1 MKINRE
7 ILRLS
12 IPAIVSNITV
22 PLLGLCDTAIS
33 GHLGSDL
40 YLAAIAVGSVMLNV
54 VFWLFGFLRMGTTG
68 LTATA
73 FGAGDDS
80 GVRKVFTRAMLLAGG
95 AGVALILARELVMYA
110 LMKLIGAEPDV
121 AGYVGRYFMIRIWGS
136 PALLG
141 VLAVSGWFVGMQST
155 AYPMVIAI
163 SVNIV
168 NIAASFA
175 LVFWFGLGFEGVA
188 WGTLVSNWVG
198 LAIAMG
204 CALRFSKG
212 KRLWCGVREAV
223 SGGGMGRFF
232 SVNSNLFF
240 RSACIICVT
249 LGVTAAGARL
259 GAATLAINV
268 VVMQFFQFFSF
279 FMDGFAF
286 SGEALVG
293 RWWGAGDSVMVG
305 KYVRALLWWTVGVA
319 LLFTVCYGL
328 GSDGITSLLTDSES
342 VRQGVK
348 GMRAWIWS
356 LPVVSAWAFIY
367 DGFYVGVTDT
377 RKMMMSTIVATI
389 VFYIVAFVKLAEGRV
404 VIEVDSNAAVWTAF
418 LSYLFIRGAF
428 LAIAWHIV
436 PRHVK

>member
-1 MKINRE
+1 MNKE

-12 IPAIVSNITV
+12 VPAIVSNITV

-404 VIEVDSNAAVWTAF
+404 VIEEDNNAAVWTAF

>member
-1 MKINRE
+1 
-7 ILRLS
+7 
-12 IPAIVSNITV
+12 
-22 PLLGLCDTAIS
+22 
-33 GHLGSDL
+33 
-40 YLAAIAVGSVMLNV
+40 
-54 VFWLFGFLRMGTTG
+54 MGTTG

>member
-1 MKINRE
+1 LNKE

-12 IPAIVSNITV
+12 VPAIVSNITV

>member
-1 MKINRE
+1 MCIR
-7 ILRLS
+7 
-12 IPAIVSNITV
+12 
-22 PLLGLCDTAIS
+22 
-33 GHLGSDL
+33 
-40 YLAAIAVGSVMLNV
+40 
-54 VFWLFGFLRMGTTG
+54 
-68 LTATA
+68 
-73 FGAGDDS
+73 DS
-80 GVRKVFTRAMLLAGG
+80 
-95 AGVALILARELVMYA
+95 
-110 LMKLIGAEPDV
+110 
-121 AGYVGRYFMIRIWGS
+121 
-136 PALLG
+136 
-141 VLAVSGWFVGMQST
+141 
-155 AYPMVIAI
+155 
-163 SVNIV
+163 
-168 NIAASFA
+168 
-175 LVFWFGLGFEGVA
+175 
-188 WGTLVSNWVG
+188 
-198 LAIAMG
+198 
-204 CALRFSKG
+204 
-212 KRLWCGVREAV
+212 
-223 SGGGMGRFF
+223 
-232 SVNSNLFF
+232 
-240 RSACIICVT
+240 
-249 LGVTAAGARL
+249 L

-319 LLFTVCYGL
+319 LFFTVCYGL

-348 GMRAWIWS
+348 GMRAWIWA

>member
-1 MKINRE
+1 M
-7 ILRLS
+7 
-12 IPAIVSNITV
+12 PAIVSNITV

>member
-1 MKINRE
+1 M
-7 ILRLS
+7 RLS
-12 IPAIVSNITV
+12 VPAIVSNITV

-348 GMRAWIWS
+348 GMRVWIWS

>member
-1 MKINRE
+1 M
-7 ILRLS
+7 RLS
-12 IPAIVSNITV
+12 VPAIVSNITV

>member
-1 MKINRE
+1 M
-7 ILRLS
+7 
-12 IPAIVSNITV
+12 PAIVSNITV

-348 GMRAWIWS
+348 GMRVWIWS

>member
-1 MKINRE
+1 
-7 ILRLS
+7 
-12 IPAIVSNITV
+12 
-22 PLLGLCDTAIS
+22 
-33 GHLGSDL
+33 
-40 YLAAIAVGSVMLNV
+40 
-54 VFWLFGFLRMGTTG
+54 MGTTG

-367 DGFYVGVTDT
+367 DGFYVGVIDT

>member
-1 MKINRE
+1 MNKE

-12 IPAIVSNITV
+12 VPAIVSNITV
-22 PLLGLCDTAIS
+22 PLLGLSDTAIS

>member
-1 MKINRE
+1 M
-7 ILRLS
+7 
-12 IPAIVSNITV
+12 PGIVSNITV

>member
-1 MKINRE
+1 MNKE

-12 IPAIVSNITV
+12 VPAIVSNITV

-436 PRHVK
+436 PRHDK